1 MSATPSSDALTR
13 RIRRAGVVAGAG
25 LVLQLA
31 AAFYWTPATF
41 ILSAVVGV
49 PLVLAG
55 GVLFLSAV
63 WRNMK
68 DKGAV

>member
-1 MSATPSSDALTR
+1 MTAAASDMVR
-13 RIRRAGVVAGAG
+13 KIRRAAAVGGMG
-25 LVLQLA
+25 LVVQLGA
-31 AAFYWTPATF
+31 ALHWTPATF
-41 ILSAVVGV
+41 VLSAAVGV

-63 WRNMK
+63 WRSMR

>member
-1 MSATPSSDALTR
+1 MTKK
-13 RIRRAGVVAGAG
+13 IRRAAVLVGLGLSVQLVAA
-25 LVLQLA
+25 LH
-31 AAFYWTPATF
+31 WTPATF
-41 ILSAVVGV
+41 ILSAAIAT

-55 GVLFLSAV
+55 GVLFLATV